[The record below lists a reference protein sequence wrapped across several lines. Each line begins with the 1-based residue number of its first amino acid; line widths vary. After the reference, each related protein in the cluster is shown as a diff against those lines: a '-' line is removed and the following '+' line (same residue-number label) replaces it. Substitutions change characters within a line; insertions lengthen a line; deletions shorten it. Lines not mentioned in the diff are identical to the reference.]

1 MELSKVSNGKHFG
14 APLAATDDIHDAR
27 KGLDICGGQS
37 CPQACTR
44 RAFKDCAGLYR
55 RVRAFRR
62 PRRLLLARRAGRSA
76 LAERGWSCCRTS
88 GRRRL
93 CSALPVFHAQS
104 ILVGRP
110 EEELDTA
117 PRTIETFGR
126 GAAALPFAF
135 ARMTLPWITALRC
148 KALRRPILRRPMRAH
163 RRADIGLERPGTASN
178 VRSQAAPTAARRSAF
193 LTLAKRVSG

>member
-1 MELSKVSNGKHFG
+1 MESISGRRSRRRTTSTMRGRGETYVVGKVVHRPARGELSGLCRVVSPG
-14 APLAATDDIHDAR
+14 P
-27 KGLDICGGQS
+27 S
-37 CPQACTR
+37 
-44 RAFKDCAGLYR
+44 
-55 RVRAFRR
+55 FRR

-110 EEELDTA
+110 EEELDIA

-163 RRADIGLERPGTASN
+163 RPADIGLERPGTASS